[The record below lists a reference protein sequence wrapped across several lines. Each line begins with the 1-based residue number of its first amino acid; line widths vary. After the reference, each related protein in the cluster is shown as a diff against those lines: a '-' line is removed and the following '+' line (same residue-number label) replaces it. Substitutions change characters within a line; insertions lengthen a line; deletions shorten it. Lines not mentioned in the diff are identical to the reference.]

1 MSAPESAPHVG
12 SPRQR
17 PPSAR
22 PHRLPTS
29 ARPRRRRTSAPRLG
43 ALRRR
48 AASSSLLAARHSLP
62 VRLGWNRH
70 QPVAV
75 ATLQPPAALMDHW
88 MVYMAHQPEVTPAGA
103 TTVDP
108 IVEVVH
114 IAPFGG
120 TVASRKLAMF
130 VRQHHPTPQRRRRIA
145 HRPPKATRPAR
156 FLREHPRHLTL
167 H

>member
-29 ARPRRRRTSAPRLG
+29 ARPRRRPTSSPRLG

-48 AASSSLLAARHSLP
+48 AASSTLLAARHSLP

-70 QPVAV
+70 EPVAV
-75 ATLQPPAALMDHW
+75 ATLQPPAALMDHR
-88 MVYMAHQPEVTPAGA
+88 MVHMAHQPEVSPAGA

-108 IVEVVH
+108 VVEVVH
-114 IAPFGG
+114 VAPLGG
-120 TVASRKLAMF
+120 AVAAWKLAM
-130 VRQHHPTPQRRRRIA
+130 
-145 HRPPKATRPAR
+145 
-156 FLREHPRHLTL
+156 
-167 H
+167 